1 MYARLEQPVRP
12 LRGRF
17 FPWAVLAAIYLAV
30 ALLTRLTLYATQ
42 LHSLEHPL
50 KDLLFAVAVGF
61 VYDVAS
67 ALYLLAP
74 FALYLFLIPQRLY
87 RRRGHRVFLFGAMA
101 LSLFGLL
108 YLGPVEFFFFDEF
121 NARVNFIAVDY
132 LIYPH
137 EVFVNIWQS
146 YPVGRVLAVTALI
159 TAALMWRLRKRL
171 TASFLAPSSYRERIY
186 PLAAVLL
193 GVALSYAAIDIE
205 TGRHGGSRIVNELA
219 GNGAYSFFYAAF
231 NNELEYDRYYV
242 TLTKQDAAQR
252 LRRLV
257 REPNARF
264 IAGARNPIARHVANP
279 GPLRKLNVVF
289 LVEESLGADFVGAY
303 GDRRGLTP
311 NIDRL
316 AHDSILFS
324 NVYAT
329 GTRTVRGLE
338 AISTSFPPIPGE
350 AIVKRPRNEGL
361 FNWGAVMRTQGYAPT
376 FIYGGYGTFDNMNYF
391 FGHNGFVV
399 SDRTD
404 IAAPKY
410 GNIWGVSDE
419 DLFAHA
425 ISVFDAQYTRGEKI
439 FSIVMSTSNHK
450 PFTFP
455 AGVPQVP
462 AEGGGREAGVRYADY
477 AIGKFFAAVR
487 TKPYFDD
494 TVFVIV
500 GDHGARVYGKANI
513 PLRSYELPLLIYAPK
528 QFPPRRVDTLA
539 SQIDI
544 GPTVLGL
551 LRMSYDSASFGRNI
565 LAGDP
570 RDKFVLVSHN
580 RDVGLYKD
588 DRLIELGI
596 RNAHGVYGYDKRSD
610 RQWPLAEGAADAD
623 AVKDAASVFQA
634 GYELFRDRQYLPL

>member
-1 MYARLEQPVRP
+1 MHARLARSVRQ

-17 FPWAVLAAIYLAV
+17 FPWLLLTTVYLAV
-30 ALLTRLTLYATQ
+30 AMLTRLTLYATQ
-42 LHSLEHPL
+42 LHSLEHPV
-50 KDLLFAVAVGF
+50 KDLLFVVAVGF
-61 VYDVAS
+61 VYDIAS
-67 ALYLLAP
+67 ALYLFAP
-74 FALYLFLIPQRLY
+74 FALYLFLVPERLY
-87 RRRGHRVFLFGAMA
+87 RRPGHRA
-101 LSLFGLL
+101 LMYSTLTLSVFGLL
-108 YLGPVEFFFFDEF
+108 YLAPVEFFFFDEF
-121 NARVNFIAVDY
+121 NARFNFIAVDY
-132 LIYPH
+132 LVYPH

-146 YPVGRVLAVTALI
+146 YPVGSVLAATALVTAV
-159 TAALMWRLRKRL
+159 LMWRLRRPL
-171 TASFLAPSSYRERIY
+171 MTSFQAPSTYRERIY

-193 GVALSYAAIDIE
+193 GVAAVYASLNID
-205 TGRHGGSRIVNELA
+205 TARHTGSRVVNELA
-219 GNGAYSFFYAAF
+219 GNGVYSFFYAAF
-231 NNELEYDRYYV
+231 NNELDYDRYYV
-242 TLTKQDAAQR
+242 TLKPEEAARR

-264 IAGARNPIARHVANP
+264 IAGAPNPIARRIANP
-279 GPLRKLNVVF
+279 GPVRKLNVVF

-316 AHDSILFS
+316 AQDSMLFT

-350 AIVKRPRNEGL
+350 AIVKRPHNEGL
-361 FNWGAVMRTQGYAPT
+361 FNWGAVMRTQGYTPT

-404 IAAPKY
+404 MPAPKF

-425 ISVFDAQYTRGEKI
+425 ISVFDAQHARGEKI

-462 AEGGGREAGVRYADY
+462 TEGGGREAGVRYADY

-487 TKPYFDD
+487 SKPYFKD
-494 TVFVIV
+494 TVFVVV

-513 PLRSYELPLLIYAPK
+513 PLRTYELPLLIYAPA
-528 QFPPRRVDTLA
+528 QFAPRRIDTLA

-544 GPTVLGL
+544 APTLLGL
-551 LRMSYDSASFGRNI
+551 LGMSYDSASFGRNV

-570 RDKFVLVSHN
+570 HDKFALVSHN
-580 RDVGLYKD
+580 RDVGLYKGG
-588 DRLIELGI
+588 RLIELGI
-596 RNAHGVYGYDKRSD
+596 RNAHQVYGYDKKSD
-610 RQWPLAEGAADAD
+610 RQWPLADDAANDDAI
-623 AVKDAASVFQA
+623 KDAASVFQT
-634 GYELFRDRQYLPL
+634 GYELFRDRQYRPL